1 MEKEQNGIIVLCKK
15 CYENNEYFIPLYQKG
30 KKEYEIE
37 LICPK
42 RHIMEKDNIIEKNLD
57 DKLKLNIQN
66 CPIHHEIF
74 CGWSEEELRNICRYD
89 IGGLHANN
97 KKNYQLDLILFPNP
111 NLQTSLKLHIE
122 KINQVLEKLIKD
134 TPDLKAE
141 IEYLQIL
148 KKHFDIN
155 YNLYY
160 TLHIH
165 N

>member
-1 MEKEQNGIIVLCKK
+1 MEDEKNVIIVLCKK

-74 CGWSEEELRNICRYD
+74 CGWSEDELRNICFYD
-89 IGGLHANN
+89 VGELLV
-97 KKNYQLDLILFPNP
+97 KK
-111 NLQTSLKLHIE
+111 
-122 KINQVLEKLIKD
+122 KII
-134 TPDLKAE
+134 
-141 IEYLQIL
+141 
-148 KKHFDIN
+148 
-155 YNLYY
+155 YY
-160 TLHIH
+160 MET
-165 N
+165 